1 MKKRIKRIQA
11 ALGVEADGVI
21 GPKTLT
27 AIEAALYLPGELV
40 WPTQGEVR
48 SGESCFGVAGDEGQ
62 LVSIKPPYPLY
73 YEGREVKTIRVHRLV
88 AGAVEDALEE
98 VLRVYGLQRV
108 KELRLDQYGGSYN
121 FRKTGS
127 GKSLSMH
134 AWGIALDFD
143 PDNNTYGMH
152 KPVARMSG
160 KEYEPWWEIWEKH
173 GAVSL
178 GRERDY
184 DWMHLQ
190 FARL

>member
-1 MKKRIKRIQA
+1 MKAKVRKIQEF
-11 ALGVEADGVI
+11 LGVEADGVV
-21 GPKTLT
+21 GPKTLA
-27 AIEAALYLPGELV
+27 AIEKALCLPGELV
-40 WPTQGEVR
+40 WPTQAEVR
-48 SGESCFGVAGDEGQ
+48 GGESCFGVAGDESQ

-73 YEGREVKTIRVHRLV
+73 YEGKEVRTIRVHRLV

-108 KELRLDQYGGSYN
+108 KELRLDQYGGCYN
-121 FRKTGS
+121 YRKTGS

-134 AWGIALDFD
+134 AWGIAMDFD

-152 KPVARMSG
+152 RPVARMSRA
-160 KEYEPWWEIWEKH
+160 EYEPWWEIWEKH